1 MFLPGEPDRLLVL
14 VVRGVLL
21 PALHLALLGLLEVR
35 AGDSSIA
42 LWPQHLPPSLLSTP
56 TTGGAAGAPGCPASN
71 LAVVHSTILLEVMAA
86 VSHLHA
92 AVVAVA
98 SLCVEVEDDAVG
110 VGVGGAH
117 LTVRV
122 LSLTAFPGS
131 PAAPQQT
138 SRQSCMKS

>member
-1 MFLPGEPDRLLVL
+1 MLLPGEPDRLLVL
-14 VVRGVLL
+14 PVRGVLL
-21 PALHLALLGLLEVR
+21 PALHLALLGLLEVG
-35 AGDSSIA
+35 AGHPAIA
-42 LWPQHLPPSLLSTP
+42 LRSQHLPPSLLSTP
-56 TTGGAAGAPGCPASN
+56 ATGGAAGAPGSPASN

-110 VGVGGAH
+110 VGVGAH

-131 PAAPQQT
+131 PAAPQKS